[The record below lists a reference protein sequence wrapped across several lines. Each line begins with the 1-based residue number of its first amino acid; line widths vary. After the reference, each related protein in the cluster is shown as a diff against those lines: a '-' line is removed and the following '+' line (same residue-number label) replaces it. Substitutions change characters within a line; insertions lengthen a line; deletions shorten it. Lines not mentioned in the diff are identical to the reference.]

1 MDKFNSNALVVM
13 AEQEPGIVLFHNYET
28 LKAELER
35 GLTYYNS
42 FEYSIENIDMAI
54 TNRDELKNVKK
65 ILEEKKK
72 EIKSRLKDGAGVLT
86 KRTMS
91 REKTELMFGAYKSAG
106 KVNQL

>member
-42 FEYSIENIDMAI
+42 FKYSIENIDIAI
-54 TNRDELKNVKK
+54 TNRDELKKVKK

-72 EIKSRLKDGAGVLT
+72 EIEAAYTAPYIDVEAKL
-86 KRTMS
+86 
-91 REKTELMFGAYKSAG
+91 TELIDMIK
-106 KVNQL
+106 